1 MKIKVNQETCIG
13 CGMCVDVCPELF
25 KLNDDYKSECI
36 NSEVSKELTDK
47 AQEAVEV
54 CPVEA
59 IEVCTAE

>member
-1 MKIKVNQETCIG
+1 
-13 CGMCVDVCPELF
+13 MCVDVCPELF